1 MSWNVASGTLLN
13 RRNNSKKKPQSQL
26 PARRSSRVV
35 RPSFLSRFSM
45 DGFYGT
51 TETAAAQVA
60 HDLKRE
66 RIAAKVRFHNGLKD
80 LSDNITGWSDET
92 VGM

>member
-1 MSWNVASGTLLN
+1 
-13 RRNNSKKKPQSQL
+13 
-26 PARRSSRVV
+26 
-35 RPSFLSRFSM
+35 M
-45 DGFYGT
+45 DGLYGT

-80 LSDNITGWSDET
+80 LSDNIIGWSDET
-92 VGM
+92 VGMWASGVEYGDLEATVREEFDIEFAHIRPKC